1 MRSVRRLYSRNAFW
15 PNFGNQTEVQIL
27 RKIAGVVGG
36 VITWFLIANVGNL
49 LVRAAW
55 RGYSEVEVAKTFTLG
70 MLIARLFVG
79 AISSLCAGFVAA
91 WITNRSML
99 SIKSLAALLLV
110 MFLPV
115 ITLWEH
121 FPPWYHVIFLTSL
134 PAITL
139 FGGLLYPPRRRRND
153 QGVSSAA

>member
-1 MRSVRRLYSRNAFW
+1 
-15 PNFGNQTEVQIL
+15 
-27 RKIAGVVGG
+27 
-36 VITWFLIANVGNL
+36 VITWFLIANVGD
-49 LVRAAW
+49 LVMRVAW

-79 AISSLCAGFVAA
+79 AISSFCAGFVAA
-91 WITNRSML
+91 WVTNRSIL

-121 FPPWYHVIFLTSL
+121 FPPWYHVIFLASL
-134 PAITL
+134 PAMTL
-139 FGGLLYPPRRRRND
+139 VGGLLYPRRRRRHD
-153 QGVSSAA
+153 EGISSAA